1 MGKLNRD
8 TKFDLENTFFN
19 YFGDDPESNP
29 YIDVTNH
36 HIYLEKPQ
44 FISEFQNNVSPLI
57 LSLNIQSLNSKFNN
71 LNSFIADL
79 NMKNIDLSLIALQE
93 TWQIQHEELFS
104 IPGFKLFISQRTK
117 SKGGGVGFYINSE
130 LPSKILHNL
139 SSFHEKIFEC
149 LTVEVVIN
157 NKKFIVCNIYR
168 SPSFATENTNS
179 FIEKFENLLHNLDKL
194 DCPYFLFSDS
204 NINLLKLEHC
214 NLAQVYLETLH
225 NNGFLQYVRKATRIQ
240 GANFSLIDHICIKNE
255 PNSVKTGTLIS
266 DISDHFINFV
276 PFSIVKQCTKNKSNG
291 YFYDRIINKNS
302 KIKFREALNNLHWD
316 NVTCQ
321 SDANIAYD
329 EFWNTFSSLYDIY
342 LPVIKIKIN
351 KNIHK
356 VNGFMTRGLLIS
368 RYTKGTLLIPLL
380 LTNLLSPTIAIFT
393 TVSLG

>member
-44 FISEFQNNVSPLI
+44 FISEFQNNVSPLM

-139 SSFHEKIFEC
+139 SS
-149 LTVEVVIN
+149 
-157 NKKFIVCNIYR
+157 
-168 SPSFATENTNS
+168 
-179 FIEKFENLLHNLDKL
+179 LDQ
-194 DCPYFLFSDS
+194 D
-204 NINLLKLEHC
+204 LKVL
-214 NLAQVYLETLH
+214 
-225 NNGFLQYVRKATRIQ
+225 
-240 GANFSLIDHICIKNE
+240 
-255 PNSVKTGTLIS
+255 
-266 DISDHFINFV
+266 
-276 PFSIVKQCTKNKSNG
+276 
-291 YFYDRIINKNS
+291 
-302 KIKFREALNNLHWD
+302 
-316 NVTCQ
+316 
-321 SDANIAYD
+321 
-329 EFWNTFSSLYDIY
+329 
-342 LPVIKIKIN
+342 
-351 KNIHK
+351 KNIP
-356 VNGFMTRGLLIS
+356 F
-368 RYTKGTLLIPLL
+368 IPLL
-380 LTNLLSPTIAIFT
+380 KHGTNLAIYDFTAISPP
-393 TVSLG
+393 LKLL